1 MILVAS
7 KESFFDCY
15 VQRLSIQNGLLKSI
29 RYSTFEV
36 FVQTEIVDEWI
47 IRMNI
52 SGIDFTRFL
61 LR

>member
-7 KESFFDCY
+7 KASFFGCY

-36 FVQTEIVDEWI
+36 FVQTEIVVEWI
-47 IRMNI
+47 IRIKI
-52 SGIDFTRFL
+52 SGIDFTRFS